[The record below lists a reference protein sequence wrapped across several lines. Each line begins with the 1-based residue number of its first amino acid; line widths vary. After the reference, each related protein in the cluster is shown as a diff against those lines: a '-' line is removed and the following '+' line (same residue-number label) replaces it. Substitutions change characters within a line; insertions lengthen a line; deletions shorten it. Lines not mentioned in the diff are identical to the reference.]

1 MTTRPPKKTW
11 MFDMASAPPATAKRP
26 GKPLATKSA
35 KPAQA
40 AASASASARM
50 AEARKQR
57 TSFSGANRDASS
69 LLDERAHAE
78 KLRRERTQATAQPA
92 LTSERMRHRM
102 VERLAASGIRHPA
115 VLAAMNRVPR
125 HRFVDEGLASR
136 AYDDTPLPIGHAQTI
151 SQPYVVARMTELV
164 IAELPVALSQARVLE
179 IGTGCGY
186 QAAVLAEVFGE
197 VYSIERIRALHLR
210 ARDNLRALRVPNLR
224 LAYGDGLAGIPDA
237 APFDAMLIAAAG
249 DVLPDALLDQLKV
262 GGRALAPLAVGRG
275 RIGEQTLC
283 LFVRTS
289 RTTWSTTLLDAVRFV
304 PLLAG
309 LA

>member
-11 MFDMASAPPATAKRP
+11 MVGMASAPPGTAKRP
-26 GKPLATKSA
+26 GKPIAAPKTVAAPKAATA
-35 KPAQA
+35 PAA
-40 AASASASARM
+40 GPPPSASN
-50 AEARKQR
+50 QD
-57 TSFSGANRDASS
+57 TSNAV
-69 LLDERAHAE
+69 DERAYAE
-78 KLRRERTQATAQPA
+78 RMRRERTQLGAQPA

-102 VERLAASGIRHPA
+102 VEKLASSGIRHPA
-115 VLAAMNRVPR
+115 VLAAMDRVPR

-136 AYDDTPLPIGHAQTI
+136 AYDDTALPIGHAQTI

-164 IAELPVALSQARVLE
+164 ITDLPVAPHAARVLE

-186 QAAVLAEVFGE
+186 QAAILAEVVGE
-197 VYSIERIRALHLR
+197 VYSIERIRALHDR

-224 LAYGDGLAGIPDA
+224 LVYGDGLAGIPDA

-249 DVLPDALLDQLKV
+249 DALPDGLLDQLKI
-262 GGRALAPLAVGRG
+262 GGRVLAPLAVGG
-275 RIGEQTLC
+275 GYAGEQTLC
-283 LFVRTS
+283 LFVRTG

-304 PLLAG
+304 PLRPG

>member
-1 MTTRPPKKTW
+1 MP
-11 MFDMASAPPATAKRP
+11 SAPPTTARRP
-26 GKPLATKSA
+26 GKPITTKIAKPPKSATTSPLLATRKRTMSSSA
-35 KPAQA
+35 AGNKDA
-40 AASASASARM
+40 ARASD
-50 AEARKQR
+50 Q
-57 TSFSGANRDASS
+57 
-69 LLDERAHAE
+69 RAHAE
-78 KLRRERTQATAQPA
+78 QVRRERTQAATQPA

-115 VLAAMNRVPR
+115 VLAAIDRVPR

-136 AYDDTPLPIGHAQTI
+136 AYDDTALPIGHAQTI

-164 IAELPVALSQARVLE
+164 MTDLPVAPRDARVLE

-197 VYSIERIRALHLR
+197 VYSIERIRALHER

-224 LAYGDGLAGIPDA
+224 LVYGDGLAGIPDA

-249 DVLPDALLDQLKV
+249 DALPDALLDQLKI

-283 LFVRTS
+283 LFVRTG
-289 RTTWSTTLLDAVRFV
+289 RANWATTLLDAVRFV
-304 PLLAG
+304 PLLSG

>member
-11 MFDMASAPPATAKRP
+11 MFDMASALPATAKRP
-26 GKPLATKSA
+26 GKPILTKAAKPSKSA
-35 KPAQA
+35 TPTPVP
-40 AASASASARM
+40 
-50 AEARKQR
+50 EARR
-57 TSFSGANRDASS
+57 PRASS
-69 LLDERAHAE
+69 SVSNKDTSSPIDERVYAE
-78 KLRRERTQATAQPA
+78 KMRRERAQATAHPA

-102 VERLAASGIRHPA
+102 VERLAASGICHPA
-115 VLAAMNRVPR
+115 VLAAMDRVPR

-136 AYDDTPLPIGHAQTI
+136 AYDDTALPIGHAQTI

-164 IAELPVALSQARVLE
+164 ITDLPVAPRQARVLE

-186 QAAVLAEVFGE
+186 QAAVLAEVVGE
-197 VYSIERIRALHLR
+197 VYSIERIRALHER

-224 LAYGDGLAGIPDA
+224 LVYGDGLAGIPDA

-249 DVLPDALLDQLKV
+249 DALPDALLDQLKI
-262 GGRALAPLAVGRG
+262 GGRALAPLAIGRG

-289 RTTWSTTLLDAVRFV
+289 RTNWSTTLLDAVRFV

-309 LA
+309 VA

>member
-11 MFDMASAPPATAKRP
+11 MFDMASAPPTTAKRP
-26 GKPLATKSA
+26 GKPLASKAA
-35 KPAQA
+35 KPAKS
-40 AASASASARM
+40 AASTPAFASAR
-50 AEARKQR
+50 EALQR
-57 TSFSGANRDASS
+57 TPSSASNRDASS
-69 LLDERAHAE
+69 PLDERAYAE
-78 KLRRERTQATAQPA
+78 KVRRERTQATAQSA

-136 AYDDTPLPIGHAQTI
+136 AYDDTALPIGHAQTI

-164 IAELPVALSQARVLE
+164 VTELPAALSQARVLE

-197 VYSIERIRALHLR
+197 VYSIERIRALHIR

-224 LAYGDGLAGIPDA
+224 LVYGDGLAGILNA

-249 DVLPDALLDQLKV
+249 DALPDALLDQLKV

-275 RIGEQTLC
+275 RIGEQSLC

-289 RTTWSTTLLDAVRFV
+289 RTNWSTTLLDAVRFV
-304 PLLAG
+304 PLLVG

>member
-1 MTTRPPKKTW
+1 MTTRPPRKTW
-11 MFDMASAPPATAKRP
+11 MADVPSALPATAKRP
-26 GKPLATKSA
+26 GKPITTKTA
-35 KPAQA
+35 KPSM
-40 AASASASARM
+40 SATTSPVPA
-50 AEARKQR
+50 ARKHP
-57 TSFSGANRDASS
+57 ASS
-69 LLDERAHAE
+69 PPLNKDPSRPIDQRAYVE
-78 KLRRERTQATAQPA
+78 KVRRERTQAATQPA

-115 VLAAMNRVPR
+115 VLAAIDRVPR

-136 AYDDTPLPIGHAQTI
+136 AYDDTALPIGHAQTI

-164 IAELPVALSQARVLE
+164 MSDLPVAPRDARVLE

-197 VYSIERIRALHLR
+197 VYSIERIRALHER
-210 ARDNLRALRVPNLR
+210 ARDNLRALRVLNLR
-224 LAYGDGLAGIPDA
+224 LLYGDGLEGIPDA

-249 DVLPDALLDQLKV
+249 DALPDALLDQLKI

-283 LFVRTS
+283 LFVRTG
-289 RTTWSTTLLDAVRFV
+289 RANWTTTLLDAVRFV
-304 PLLAG
+304 PLLSG

>member
-1 MTTRPPKKTW
+1 MTTRPPRKTW
-11 MFDMASAPPATAKRP
+11 MADMPSALPATPKRP
-26 GKPLATKSA
+26 GKPIATKAATLSKSA
-35 KPAQA
+35 APAPA
-40 AASASASARM
+40 
-50 AEARKQR
+50 AEARKAR
-57 TSFSGANRDASS
+57 ASS
-69 LLDERAHAE
+69 FLPNKDAGNPLDERANAE
-78 KLRRERTQATAQPA
+78 KARRERAQATAQPA

-102 VERLAASGIRHPA
+102 VERLAASGVRHPA
-115 VLAAMNRVPR
+115 VLAAMDRVPR

-136 AYDDTPLPIGHAQTI
+136 AYDDTALPIGHAQTI
-151 SQPYVVARMTELV
+151 SQPYVVGRMTELV
-164 IAELPVALSQARVLE
+164 MIDLPVAPRQARVLE

-197 VYSIERIRALHLR
+197 VYSIERIRALHER

-224 LAYGDGLAGIPDA
+224 LVYGDGLAGIPDV

-249 DVLPDALLDQLKV
+249 DALPDSLLDQLKI

-283 LFVRTS
+283 LFVRTT
-289 RTTWSTTLLDAVRFV
+289 RTSWSTTLLDAVRFV